1 MEKSKQLQTLF
12 RTRDINIAVADFYNA
27 YFHEYSQEIDEN
39 VIKNQLKKYHSP
51 EKALYYAI
59 LEVMGIQET
68 EEDFQEA
75 KNVCHIGDFQILK
88 KETYEQNP
96 YVKTIG
102 ILRGHYKDWKLEE
115 HTYYPYEAFLW
126 KDVTID
132 PNTFAEYSSLGFF
145 LEPFSYLAITQ
156 KDIVW
161 MSLTPHEIETMQ
173 PVIDQVKGDVL
184 VLGLGLGYF
193 PFMIARKKEVTSIT
207 IVEKDASAI
216 ELFSHLLLPHFP
228 HPEKIHLVREDAF
241 SYLQKK
247 ISFDDCFVDL
257 WHQAEDGL
265 PLYLK
270 TLRLEHNHPKTR
282 FFYWIEES
290 MLCLVRRTFL
300 NLLEDH
306 LDGIPSSQEEPLS
319 LYLEKLLQKCL
330 GSSRKDV
337 PSLLSS
343 SSLKKYLKEGK

>member
-1 MEKSKQLQTLF
+1 MEKTKQLQTLF

-39 VIKNQLKKYHSP
+39 IIKNQLKKYHSP

-59 LEVMGIQET
+59 LEVMGIEES

-75 KNVCHIGDFQILK
+75 KKVCHIGDFQILK
-88 KETYEQNP
+88 KETYENNP
-96 YVKTIG
+96 YAKAISS
-102 ILRGHYKDWKLEE
+102 LRGQYKDWKLEK

-126 KDVTID
+126 KDVTVD
-132 PNTFAEYSSLGFF
+132 PITFAEYSSLGFF

-156 KDIVW
+156 KNIVW

-173 PVIDQVKGDVL
+173 PVIDQVKGNVL

-207 IVEKDASAI
+207 IVEKDPSAI
-216 ELFSHLLLPHFP
+216 ELFTHLLLPHFS
-228 HPEKIHLVREDAF
+228 HIEKIHIVEEDAF
-241 SYLQKK
+241 SYLQKE
-247 ISFDDCFVDL
+247 ISYDDCFVDL

-270 TLRLEHNHPKTR
+270 VLQKEKNHRKTR

-290 MLCLVRRTFL
+290 MLCLIRRTLL

-306 LDGIPSSQEEPLS
+306 LEGIPSSSNEPGVP
-319 LYLEKLLQKCL
+319 YLQKLLQKCL
-330 GSSRKDV
+330 ASSCKEL

-343 SSLKKYLKEGK
+343 SSLKKYLKEGR